1 MTGDRF
7 VERGASLLEDLSQR
21 ARAQGGFVSKLAPDL
36 ADDAVFL
43 RKLKPS
49 LVKARIRGESRTN
62 GRVHSDTV
70 SPPPAPPPKPKPKKK
85 RSGPNPFVVAGAALV
100 AGVFAAKLV
109 DWRGHAHPRD

>member
-1 MTGDRF
+1 MTGDRL
-7 VERGASLLEDLSQR
+7 VERGAGLLEDLSRR

-49 LVKARIRGESRTN
+49 LVKARIRGKQPTN
-62 GRVHSDTV
+62 GRVHARVDV
-70 SPPPAPPPKPKPKKK
+70 APSTPKPKK
-85 RSGPNPFVVAGAALV
+85 RGRGPNPFVVAGAALV
-100 AGVFAAKLV
+100 AGVFVAKLV

>member
-1 MTGDRF
+1 MTGDRL

-21 ARAQGGFVSKLAPDL
+21 ARAQGGFVSRLAPDL

-49 LVKARIRGESRTN
+49 LVKARIRGEHPTN
-62 GRVHSDTV
+62 GRVQSRV
-70 SPPPAPPPKPKPKKK
+70 ELPPAPPKRRKKS
-85 RSGPNPFVVAGAALV
+85 RGPNPFVVAGAALV
-100 AGVFAAKLV
+100 AGVFVAKFV